1 MRFFFFLFYIL
12 IGQPRREDSPGCPLE
27 VKMKKYLLVCFLMV
41 LMLTVALPVSLFS
54 QPEEEEEGEPVQ
66 AFPNPLAWKQLEAM
80 DNLKT
85 LKITEVQQGQGRQ
98 FDLSIIKQ
106 ALEKA
111 KITQEVTILYVN
123 PEGMAYPLGTYSP
136 LKMQSSASPKAPTAK
151 EKLKKRLINPQ
162 PEPPKTAKNKIGPN
176 LINPQPEPPIWSSI
190 PSLIQ
195 VANSTALKMQ
205 DLRWKGKS
213 VLIFKDTAGQI
224 KAIVNLNRGT
234 EIPIKKMR

>member
-1 MRFFFFLFYIL
+1 
-12 IGQPRREDSPGCPLE
+12 
-27 VKMKKYLLVCFLMV
+27 MKKYFLVCFLMV
-41 LMLTVALPVSLFS
+41 LMLAVVLPVGLFS
-54 QPEEEEEGEPVQ
+54 QPEEEEEEPVQ
-66 AFPNPLAWKQLEAM
+66 AFPNPLVWKQLEKM

-85 LKITEVQQGQGRQ
+85 LKMTEVQQGQGWQ
-98 FDLSIIKQ
+98 FDLSNIKL

-111 KITQEVTILYVN
+111 KINQKVTILYVN

-136 LKMQSSASPKAPTAK
+136 LKLKSPTAK

-162 PEPPKTAKNKIGPN
+162 PEPPKTSKDKIGPN

-213 VLIFKDTAGQI
+213 VLIFKDTVGQI
-224 KAIVNLNRGT
+224 KAIVNLNMGPLPRQ
-234 EIPIKKMR
+234 ELPIKKRR

>member
-66 AFPNPLAWKQLEAM
+66 AFPNPLAWKQLEGM

-85 LKITEVQQGQGRQ
+85 LKMTEVQQGKGWQ
-98 FDLSIIKQ
+98 FDLSNIKQ
-106 ALEKA
+106 ALEKV
-111 KITQEVTILYVN
+111 KVNQEVTILYVN

-136 LKMQSSASPKAPTAK
+136 KLKSPTAK
-151 EKLKKRLINPQ
+151 EKLSKRLINPQ